1 MKLSN
6 PNDEQSVISEAKNMT
21 KIHTK
26 HIIEYITCWFDKSL
40 GKYEYF
46 FGEENDNESFSQ
58 SNENEEK
65 NFSSSKTNKKVFKED
80 NNFTHQISQDQTKE
94 DDYIKQLYEKS
105 SFSDNEY
112 FVNKKKLINLENK
125 FYQKKNNEENKFK
138 YTSKNSCL
146 DDSLIE
152 SKINQKDIPN
162 LNMYFFIQ
170 MEYCQGLNLS
180 EYINNNI
187 KTGINNKIIYLF
199 TYQIIKSLAKIHE
212 NKIVHRGIN
221 PENIFVINESQ
232 IKIGGFSSA
241 KEIKS
246 SIHIKKVNKKKK
258 IMYSQSTGNLG
269 IFANNLQENDLDK
282 ENFGHS
288 LYLSPEQEQGYQVT
302 KKSDIY
308 SAGLVIY
315 TMCECIEKSKRQKII
330 TDLKK
335 KKIVSEKFKNL
346 FDIQYKL
353 ILKMI
358 EDDPENRPNCDILLN
373 SEEMKKWK
381 NSIDDN

>member
-1 MKLSN
+1 
-6 PNDEQSVISEAKNMT
+6 
-21 KIHTK
+21 
-26 HIIEYITCWFDKSL
+26 
-40 GKYEYF
+40 
-46 FGEENDNESFSQ
+46 
-58 SNENEEK
+58 
-65 NFSSSKTNKKVFKED
+65 
-80 NNFTHQISQDQTKE
+80 
-94 DDYIKQLYEKS
+94 
-105 SFSDNEY
+105 
-112 FVNKKKLINLENK
+112 LENK

-138 YTSKNSCL
+138 YTNKNSCL

-246 SIHIKKVNKKKK
+246 SIHINKVNKKKK

-269 IFANNLQENDLDK
+269 IFANNLQENNLDK

-330 TDLKK
+330 TKRLTNPE
-335 KKIVSEKFKNL
+335 IAPIMEQIHPARFL
-346 FDIQYKL
+346 FPGNRKDEYLCENIHYLDIQRSLRQRWKPYGSPPMKRAS
-353 ILKMI
+353 KK
-358 EDDPENRPNCDILLN
+358 RRNCCGPARWWPFPR
-373 SEEMKKWK
+373 KRCTAWGPTP
-381 NSIDDN
+381 